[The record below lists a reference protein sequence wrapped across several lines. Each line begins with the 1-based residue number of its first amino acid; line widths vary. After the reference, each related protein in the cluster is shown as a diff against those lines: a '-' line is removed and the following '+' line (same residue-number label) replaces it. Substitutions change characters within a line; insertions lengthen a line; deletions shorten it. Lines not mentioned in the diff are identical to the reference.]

1 MASSSPIASW
11 ARMFAEVLDEVD
23 SAFLVHGPWPD
34 SMAATALLRRAIS
47 EQGVGVSLRPALPE
61 ELLSVVEEA
70 FAEDSALVLVDLI
83 PAGPGPIEVAE
94 QLWGQV
100 LVIDHYEID
109 RPRIPARVLRLNP
122 LGSGLPPLPAS
133 RVAMTVAQY
142 LCPDLPPDLW
152 VGRIGCL
159 EPGARCEISPHAE
172 TSREG
177 EGVVSR
183 VYETLLEA
191 VAGDPESGVV
201 LGVAALEECFEDPT
215 CLLGG
220 RYPLS
225 KALLGLADRGKAIL
239 GDLVQAKPLISSQS
253 LLVIPVEDPRIRHA
267 AADSLSSGRDVA
279 GAVYSDDVM
288 AVVSLRSRA
297 QRKDLPSLVHLSM
310 LDLEGSYF
318 GSGGFVEAAV
328 RAQQLETLLR
338 RISELLES

>member
-1 MASSSPIASW
+1 MASRNPIASW

-23 SAFLVHGPWPD
+23 SAFLVYGPWPD
-34 SMAATALLRRAIS
+34 SMAATALVRRAIS
-47 EQGVGVSLRPALPE
+47 EQGIGVSLRPALPE

-83 PAGPGPIEVAE
+83 PTGPGPIEVAE

-100 LVIDHYEID
+100 LVIDHYDID

-122 LGSGLPPLPAS
+122 LGAGLPPLPAS
-133 RVAMTVAQY
+133 HIALTVARY
-142 LCPDLPPDLW
+142 LCPDVPHDLW

-159 EPGARCEISPHAE
+159 EPGTRCEAHPQTEAAVESERLI
-172 TSREG
+172 
-177 EGVVSR
+177 SR
-183 VYETLLEA
+183 VYETLLRA

-215 CLLGG
+215 CLLEG

-225 KALLGLADRGKAIL
+225 RALLDLADQGKKLLDSL
-239 GDLVQAKPLISSQS
+239 GDVKPLISSPS
-253 LLVIPVEDPRIRHA
+253 LLVVPVEDPRVRHVA
-267 AADSLSSGRDVA
+267 AERLSSVRDVA
-279 GAVYSDDVM
+279 GAVYADDVM
-288 AVVSLRSRA
+288 AVISLRSRTEL
-297 QRKDLPSLVHLSM
+297 RDLPSLVHLSM

-328 RAQQLETLLR
+328 RAQHLETLLK
-338 RISELLES
+338 RISELLGS